1 MIKLRFR
8 PRYIQIYNLNC
19 TIKIYDKGGDF
30 EFDIVNNPC
39 LDGDVPSSP
48 SYGTCLSQLTR
59 FSRVCTKVEDVEIG
73 IIIF

>member
-1 MIKLRFR
+1 M
-8 PRYIQIYNLNC
+8 
-19 TIKIYDKGGDF
+19 YDKSGDF

-48 SYGTCLSQLTR
+48 SYETYLSQLIR
-59 FSRVCTKVEDVEIG
+59 FARVCTKVEDVEIG